1 MTAVS
6 PAEFRLRTPQETY
19 DLVLPHLGALGITR
33 VASQTGLD
41 RVGLPVWCAY
51 APNAKAIVIAQ
62 GKGVD
67 DTTARISAVME
78 AVERAIATNPACPRR
93 LTSAAQLVSEG
104 RRVHQLNSLI
114 ARHQLPVTETE
125 EIFWVEGL
133 DLLRS
138 EAIWLPFDAIDF
150 DRTRLNPRFWQ
161 SSDGLASGN
170 TADEAV
176 LHGLLERIER
186 DALALW
192 SVSSARSRFLRRINP
207 SQFTP
212 CLLAVFERIEKAG
225 LQIALFDLTTDL
237 QIPAVAALLAPQQ
250 LDKGVRY
257 VEVTLGAGAGLTA
270 EAATLRAMLEAVQSR
285 MTFIAGARDDLVPSL
300 FQRLADPGH
309 LTAFRSL
316 PVVEISQMPA
326 YCAGS
331 TADALSLILN
341 HLQSKG
347 ISDLFAVD
355 LGPAHLPVR
364 IARLFA
370 PQLENPDGARRIRF
384 GPRALS
390 QSLR

>member
-1 MTAVS
+1 VTSAS
-6 PAEFRLRTPQETY
+6 PSEFRLRTAQETY
-19 DLVLPHLGALGITR
+19 DCVHPLLEALGITR

-41 RVGLPVWCAY
+41 HVGLPVWCAY
-51 APNAKAIVIAQ
+51 VPNAKAIVIAQ

-67 DTTARISAVME
+67 DETARISAVME
-78 AVERAIATNPACPRR
+78 AVERVIATNPECPRR
-93 LTSAAQLVSEG
+93 LASAAQLSSEG
-104 RRVHQLNSLI
+104 QRVHRLNPLI
-114 ARHQLPVTETE
+114 ARHQLPVTDTE

-138 EAIWLPFDAIDF
+138 AAIWLPFEAVDF

-192 SVSSARSRFLRRINP
+192 TVSSTRSRFSRRINP
-207 SQFTP
+207 SQFTS
-212 CLLAVFERIEKAG
+212 CLLAVFDRIEKAG
-225 LQIALFDLTTDL
+225 LQIALFDVTTDL
-237 QIPAVAALLAPQQ
+237 QIPAVAALLAPRE
-250 LDKGVRY
+250 LDRRVRY
-257 VEVTLGAGAGLTA
+257 VEVTLGAGAGLTP
-270 EAATLRAMLEAVQSR
+270 EAAILRAMLEAVQSR

-309 LTAFRSL
+309 FAAFRSV
-316 PVVEISQMPA
+316 PAVEISQMPS

-331 TADALSLILN
+331 TAEALSLILK

-364 IARLFA
+364 VVRVFA